1 LNSET
6 KNIIAFLFKR
16 SGKKEMTQ
24 SEFYLT
30 LSMDLKWFTP
40 KKAKDFTIWSL
51 KNNILLKKK
60 NVLKPNFNINDIIIP
75 IGFSP
80 SKDVFFDRRKEKTIE
95 DNSDIIEQ
103 IVKRIAEYTGQNSKD
118 ILEKIKEIG
127 KELNVHFE
135 VAALF
140 IGSEYD
146 IVLDDFFEDVEHEI
160 NL

>member
-1 LNSET
+1 MNSEA
-6 KNIIAFLFKR
+6 KIIIAFLFKR
-16 SGKKEMTQ
+16 SGKKEMAQ

-51 KNNILLKKK
+51 KNNIILKKK

-75 IGFSP
+75 RGFSP
-80 SKDVFFDRRKEKTIE
+80 SKDVYFERIEETIE
-95 DNSDIIEQ
+95 HDSTIIEQ

-118 ILEKIKEIG
+118 ILEKIKEIE
-127 KELNVHFE
+127 KELNIHFE

-140 IGSEYD
+140 IGIEYD
-146 IVLDDFFEDVEHEI
+146 IFIDDFFEEVKHKI
-160 NL
+160 YQ

>member
-1 LNSET
+1 
-6 KNIIAFLFKR
+6 
-16 SGKKEMTQ
+16 
-24 SEFYLT
+24 
-30 LSMDLKWFTP
+30 MDLKWFTP

-127 KELNVHFE
+127 KELNVHFD